1 MNNWEATY
9 FNFNEPK
16 LKSIIE
22 DAAGMGFELFL
33 LDDGW
38 FGQKHP
44 RNNDDA
50 GLGDWVVNKEK
61 LPNGLGWLVKQCT
74 DNDIKFGIWVEPEM
88 VNPKVN
94 YSINILTG

>member
-1 MNNWEATY
+1 MVWTET
-9 FNFNEPK
+9 
-16 LKSIIE
+16 S
-22 DAAGMGFELFL
+22 
-33 LDDGW
+33 
-38 FGQKHP
+38 

-94 YSINILTG
+94 YSKNILTG